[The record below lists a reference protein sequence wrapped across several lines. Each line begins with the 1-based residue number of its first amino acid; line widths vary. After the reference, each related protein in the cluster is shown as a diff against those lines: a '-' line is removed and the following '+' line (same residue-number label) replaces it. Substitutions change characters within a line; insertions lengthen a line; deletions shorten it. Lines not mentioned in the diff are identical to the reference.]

1 MGSPLASAGSVQA
14 SCGERS
20 GLQSTRQQGSVIQV
34 VVQLGEHSLAA
45 LVREDLLLL
54 GEERH
59 LFSYLIDYVLIFF
72 IATGLHLNSDAH
84 FQVLVLQGQEGDK
97 IIYEVPVNEA
107 AVPEATC
114 ERQTGAMLY

>member
-1 MGSPLASAGSVQA
+1 VSKPLLG
-14 SCGERS
+14 RS
-20 GLQSTRQQGSVIQV
+20 GLTQPWQPASVIQV

-59 LFSYLIDYVLIFF
+59 LFRYLADDVLIYF
-72 IATGLHLNSDAH
+72 IASGLHLHSDAH

-107 AVPEATC
+107 AVPEATW
-114 ERQTGAMLY
+114 ERQKGDT

>member
-1 MGSPLASAGSVQA
+1 MSKPLLGRGEDLPSTGQQA
-14 SCGERS
+14 S
-20 GLQSTRQQGSVIQV
+20 VVQV

-59 LFSYLIDYVLIFF
+59 LFSYLADNVLIHF
-72 IATGLHLNSDAH
+72 IATGLHLNSEAH

-97 IIYEVPVNEA
+97 IINEVPVNEA
-107 AVPEATC
+107 AVPEATW
-114 ERQTGAMLY
+114 EGQKGTM